1 MQFYAGHK
9 PVIDKVKNKKEI
21 TELCHVCKHAR
32 IRENGG
38 VRMVEGC
45 EKGMVVCDDF
55 EAIGARNN
63 QHLTMIP
70 VELNGKNIAHAIFAS
85 EKERNNQ
92 MKSIEIKADG
102 AHATLLIDGVK
113 ITEVTEFSISKTAN
127 TPIEVSIKA
136 VVTKSA
142 EVCD

>member
-1 MQFYAGHK
+1 VQFYADDK

-55 EAIGARNN
+55 EAIGSKR
-63 QHLTMIP
+63 
-70 VELNGKNIAHAIFAS
+70 
-85 EKERNNQ
+85 EKFERNISS
-92 MKSIEIKADG
+92 SIG
-102 AHATLLIDGVK
+102 TGRR
-113 ITEVTEFSISKTAN
+113 
-127 TPIEVSIKA
+127 
-136 VVTKSA
+136 
-142 EVCD
+142 

>member
-1 MQFYAGHK
+1 
-9 PVIDKVKNKKEI
+9 
-21 TELCHVCKHAR
+21 
-32 IRENGG
+32 
-38 VRMVEGC
+38 
-45 EKGMVVCDDF
+45 
-55 EAIGARNN
+55 
-63 QHLTMIP
+63 
-70 VELNGKNIAHAIFAS
+70 
-85 EKERNNQ
+85 

-113 ITEVTEFSISKTAN
+113 ITEVTEFSISKIAN